1 MHPNLTIINVRKL
14 KEQLGRVRIAC
25 RAAMELGDCR
35 AVARLTCEAARLRDR
50 ISLADSMQLAA
61 A

>member
-1 MHPNLTIINVRKL
+1 MQLKLTTIDVRKL

-25 RAAMELGDCR
+25 RAAMELGYCR
-35 AVARLTCEAARLRDR
+35 AVARLTCEAARLSDW
-50 ISLADSMQLAA
+50 ISLADSMRLAA